1 MNAAKQER
9 PIEVQQGVAALW
21 IAIAIS
27 TVDALVNALIFH
39 TQLGLTWTVV
49 EVAIVILLSWFFLRR
64 IARGKNWA
72 RVTYLI
78 MKTLSIGSVFNMSE
92 TWWYASPLYVVF
104 GWTALFVTFYGAY
117 LLFTYPSDR
126 WFEAMSA
133 KVPLAES

>member
-1 MNAAKQER
+1 MNAARQER
-9 PIEVQQGVAALW
+9 PIEVRQGVAALW

-27 TVDALVNALIFH
+27 TVDALVHALIFH

-49 EVAIVILLSWFFLRR
+49 EVAIVILLSWFFLHR

-126 WFEAMSA
+126 WFETMSA